1 MIQNRSGPRSVI
13 CIKTSPFQHA
23 APPFVL
29 SHSEADEMLDKAW
42 KALDL
47 TQKALQ

>member
-1 MIQNRSGPRSVI
+1 MSNGVCLRAVGDTII
-13 CIKTSPFQHA
+13 C

-29 SHSEADEMLDKAW
+29 SHSEADEIVETVW

-47 TQKALQ
+47 TQMQLSG

>member
-1 MIQNRSGPRSVI
+1 MRAVGDSII
-13 CIKTSPFQHA
+13 A

-29 SHSEADEMLDKAW
+29 SHSEADEMLEKAW